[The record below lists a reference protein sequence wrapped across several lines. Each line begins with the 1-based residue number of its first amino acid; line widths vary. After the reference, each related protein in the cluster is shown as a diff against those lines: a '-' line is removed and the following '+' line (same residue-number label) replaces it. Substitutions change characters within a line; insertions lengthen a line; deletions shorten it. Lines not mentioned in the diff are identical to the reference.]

1 LTSIPDKKLLKMVVE
16 SFIELGHLTR
26 APGGRE
32 VYIQSVEIERMVVMV
47 AKDQIAYV
55 NRWRPQNERS
65 AESVKGSAEADVEE
79 E

>member
-16 SFIELGHLTR
+16 SFIESGHLTR

-32 VYIQSVEIERMVVMV
+32 VYIQSVEIERVVVIV
-47 AKDQIAYV
+47 AKDQITYV

-65 AESVKGSAEADVEE
+65 AESVKGSAEGDVEE